1 MYSNVKRIIDFAKKG
16 ENILETLSAIMISML
31 LIRNVYLAPEV
42 INEV

>member
-1 MYSNVKRIIDFAKKG
+1 MILQKRV
-16 ENILETLSAIMISML
+16 ENILENLGAIMISML